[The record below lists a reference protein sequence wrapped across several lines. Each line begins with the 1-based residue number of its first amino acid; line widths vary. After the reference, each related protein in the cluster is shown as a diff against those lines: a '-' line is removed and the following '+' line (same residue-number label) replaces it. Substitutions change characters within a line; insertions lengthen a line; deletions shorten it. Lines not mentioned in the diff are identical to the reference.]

1 MRWLVALL
9 GVLLV
14 GAEFEP
20 QMLEFAATIGGALV
34 LVYAMNLEH

>member
-1 MRWLVALL
+1 MRWLVAIL

-20 QMLEFAATIGGALV
+20 QMLEYAAKIGGSLV
-34 LVYAMNLEH
+34 ILYAMNLEN